1 VEAGVKL
8 GRAPETR
15 WCLVGLSK
23 TQRRRLKKMY
33 KSEMDREREERAHVE
48 WFNKAWPMIMLKQ
61 MWREKQLAQEEG
73 NDSEETDQ
81 SSASGR
87 RDVEVNMVFELPA
100 KFRVPEK
107 EVAELMLGAEAA
119 VFQKPEKTRTH
130 MKPLFIKGYLQGH
143 PIQHVMVNGGAGV
156 NVMPLATFEKMVY
169 RQNELM
175 RANTS
180 LSAFTVEVT
189 STKGVMSVELT
200 VSGKTIAMT
209 FFIVDVSG
217 R

>member
-1 VEAGVKL
+1 
-8 GRAPETR
+8 
-15 WCLVGLSK
+15 
-23 TQRRRLKKMY
+23 
-33 KSEMDREREERAHVE
+33 
-48 WFNKAWPMIMLKQ
+48 
-61 MWREKQLAQEEG
+61 
-73 NDSEETDQ
+73 
-81 SSASGR
+81 
-87 RDVEVNMVFELPA
+87 
-100 KFRVPEK
+100 VPEK

-156 NVMPLATFEKMVY
+156 NVMPLATFEKMGY

-180 LSAFTVEVT
+180 LSAFTEVT

-200 VSGKTIAMT
+200 VGGKTIATT